1 MEAPSYRSF
10 KADPLDPR
18 LTTNRAWWDERVP
31 IHASGGFYD
40 VEGFRAGGSTLDPFE
55 VEEAGDVSGKR
66 LVHLQCHFGLD
77 TLSWAR
83 RGASV
88 VGLDF
93 SAPAVEAANALA
105 ADTGLDARFVTADVY
120 TAPDALGG
128 ERFDIVY
135 TGLGALNWLPDLRR
149 WASVVA
155 SLLVTGGFL
164 YLVEFHPFTW
174 VFGDDDLS
182 VVLDYFHDPA
192 GSRFDEPG
200 TYADLDAETSHNVT
214 LEWNHPISDVIGAL
228 LGAGL
233 RLEIFNEHDHTHFPR
248 WPELEVDRD
257 AREVGDVYRP
267 PAGFPRLPLIY
278 SLRARRD

>member
-1 MEAPSYRSF
+1 MYA
-10 KADPLDPR
+10 
-18 LTTNRAWWDERVP
+18 
-31 IHASGGFYD
+31 
-40 VEGFRAGGSTLDPFE
+40 
-55 VEEAGDVSGKR
+55 
-66 LVHLQCHFGLD
+66 
-77 TLSWAR
+77 
-83 RGASV
+83 
-88 VGLDF
+88 
-93 SAPAVEAANALA
+93 A
-105 ADTGLDARFVTADVY
+105 ADSLE
-120 TAPDALGG
+120 G

-135 TGLGALNWLPDLRR
+135 TGLGALNWLPDLPL

-155 SLLVTGGFL
+155 SLLATGGFL

-174 VFGDDDLS
+174 VFADDDLS
-182 VVLDYFHDPA
+182 VVLDYFHDPE
-192 GSRFDEPG
+192 GSRFDDPG
-200 TYADLDAETSHNVT
+200 SYADLDAETSHNVT

-233 RLEIFNEHDHTHFPR
+233 RLEIFNEHDYTHFPR

>member
-1 MEAPSYRSF
+1 M
-10 KADPLDPR
+10 
-18 LTTNRAWWDERVP
+18 
-31 IHASGGFYD
+31 
-40 VEGFRAGGSTLDPFE
+40 
-55 VEEAGDVSGKR
+55 GDVSGKR

-93 SAPAVEAANALA
+93 SAPGVEAANALA

-120 TAPDALGG
+120 AAADALGG

-174 VFGDDDLS
+174 VFADDDLS
-182 VVLDYFHDPA
+182 VVLDYFHDPE
-192 GSRFDEPG
+192 GSRFDDPG
-200 TYADLDAETSHNVT
+200 SYADLDAETSHNVT

-233 RLEIFNEHDHTHFPR
+233 RLEIFNEHDYTHFPR

>member
-1 MEAPSYRSF
+1 M
-10 KADPLDPR
+10 
-18 LTTNRAWWDERVP
+18 
-31 IHASGGFYD
+31 
-40 VEGFRAGGSTLDPFE
+40 
-55 VEEAGDVSGKR
+55 GDVSGKR

-83 RGASV
+83 LGASV

-93 SAPAVEAANALA
+93 SVPGVDAANALA
-105 ADTGLDARFVTADVY
+105 ADTGLDGRFVTADVY
-120 TAPDALGG
+120 EAADALEG

-135 TGLGALNWLPDLRR
+135 TGLGALNWLPDLGR

-155 SLLVTGGFL
+155 SLLVRGGFL
-164 YLVEFHPFTW
+164 YLAEFHPITW
-174 VFGDDDLS
+174 VFADDDLS
-182 VVLDYFHDPA
+182 VAADYFHEPE
-192 GSRFDEPG
+192 GSRFDDPG
-200 TYADLDAETSHNVT
+200 TYADLEAETRHNVT
-214 LEWNHPISDVIGAL
+214 REWNHPISDVIGAV

-233 RLEIFNEHDHTHFPR
+233 RLEVFNEHDYTHFPR
-248 WPELEVDRD
+248 WPQLEVDRD